1 VTPAER
7 LGEAASARGEQLGSL
22 LSDVLRD
29 GGFSL
34 ALLGDRDG
42 FPVASAVAPGENEEA
57 SAAAVALMQRS
68 ASEARAHLGLGTTD
82 EIMLHDELGRR
93 LVCRPFRAGD
103 SELILIVIVP
113 GRRQPYRK
121 VTNRAVR
128 EFQRIFDTGRE

>member
-1 VTPAER
+1 VTSAER
-7 LGEAASARGEQLGSL
+7 AGKGISARGEQLGSL

-42 FPVASAVAPGENEEA
+42 FAVASAVAPGESEEA

-82 EIMLHDELGRR
+82 EIMLHDDLGRR
-93 LVCRPFRAGD
+93 LVCRPFRAGESD
-103 SELILIVIVP
+103 LILIVIVP
-113 GRRQPYRK
+113 GRRQSYRK

-128 EFQRIFDTGRE
+128 EFQRILEPGRE